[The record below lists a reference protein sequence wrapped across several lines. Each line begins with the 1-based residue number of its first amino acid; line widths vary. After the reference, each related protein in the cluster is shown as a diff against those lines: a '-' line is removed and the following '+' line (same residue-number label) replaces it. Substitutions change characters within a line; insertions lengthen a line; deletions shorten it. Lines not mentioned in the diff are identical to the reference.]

1 MRGSRNLRNAVSINW
16 NRGAFRVWV
25 LISLAWI
32 MACALYCT
40 ISNLGGGS
48 RFGSRHFSCPPG
60 CSAGHRR
67 VWRNT
72 LFAPSKASFRF
83 PRSKL
88 LCAVKNS
95 PGVRQRMKICIAPRD
110 RSVQRRIRFTHSIE
124 IALTLVIALTPFVK
138 TLDGRKWRR
147 CSTIP
152 VRFRRFSRSSTSDGR
167 AGTVPES
174 KICRTISGGR
184 LSTSASARAACSGT
198 CCEILGATAL
208 SAAALFCSVLW
219 GFFLDR
225 LGNGL
230 LVASGLVRFLELV

>member
-1 MRGSRNLRNAVSINW
+1 MIIYPRPLSPT
-16 NRGAFRVWV
+16 F
-25 LISLAWI
+25 
-32 MACALYCT
+32 
-40 ISNLGGGS
+40 SNFL
-48 RFGSRHFSCPPG
+48 

-83 PRSKL
+83 PQSKL

-95 PGVRQRMKICIAPRD
+95 PGVRQRMNICIASRY
-110 RSVQRRIRFTHSIE
+110 RSVQRSVRLNNSIE

-147 CSTIP
+147 CATIP
-152 VRFRRFSRSSTSDGR
+152 VLFRRFSRWSTSDGR
-167 AGTVPES
+167 TGTVPES

-184 LSTSASARAACSGT
+184 LSTACSGT

-230 LVASGLVRFLELV
+230 LVASGLIQFLELV